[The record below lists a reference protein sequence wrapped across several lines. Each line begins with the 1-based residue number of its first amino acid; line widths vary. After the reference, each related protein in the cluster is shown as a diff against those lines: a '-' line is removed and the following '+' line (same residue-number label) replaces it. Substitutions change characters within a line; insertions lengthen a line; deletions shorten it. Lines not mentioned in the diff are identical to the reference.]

1 MDEEGRLRSLTQKA
15 QARAKARRPRLLGE
29 AVNQYI
35 AERVEPQQET
45 SDDIAAAWRELV
57 PRNLAGFCRLAEI
70 ARGRVRIVV
79 NSPSYL
85 YQLRLAAPGLL
96 KQLQARCGRK
106 AVKEIKFEI
115 GR

>member
-1 MDEEGRLRSLTQKA
+1 MDEEGRLRSVTQKA
-15 QARAKARRPRLLGE
+15 QAIARARKPRLLGD

-35 AERVEPQQET
+35 AERIEPRQET
-45 SDDIAAAWRELV
+45 SDDVAAAWKELA
-57 PRNLAGFCRLAEI
+57 PRNAAGFCRLAEI
-70 ARGRVRIVV
+70 TRGRVRIVV

-85 YQLRLAAPGLL
+85 YQLRLSGPELL
-96 KQLQARCGRK
+96 RQLQARCGRK